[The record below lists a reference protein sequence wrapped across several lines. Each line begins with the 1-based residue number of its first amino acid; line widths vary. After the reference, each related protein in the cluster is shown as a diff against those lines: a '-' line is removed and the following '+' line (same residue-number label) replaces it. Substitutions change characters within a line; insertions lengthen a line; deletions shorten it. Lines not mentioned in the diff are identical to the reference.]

1 MYRIFFAQI
10 QFVGINVGINDIEKV
25 ILEELIKNPMLSA
38 LNISSIIH
46 KSKRTAERYLKSLQ
60 EKGIIVRDGANKN
73 GSWKVIK

>member
-1 MYRIFFAQI
+1 
-10 QFVGINVGINDIEKV
+10 
-25 ILEELIKNPMLSA
+25 MLSA